1 MAPAISITV
10 PVYNE
15 VDSIRPLVDAVRQ
28 TMKSWQDD
36 WELVFVD
43 DGSEDG
49 SAAVVESEAD
59 SDPRIRLVRLA
70 RNNGQSPAM
79 QAGFDHSLGDVIVT
93 MDGDLQNDPQDIRAL
108 VLKLDEGF
116 DLVAGY
122 RERRKDMLLSR
133 RIPSWLGY
141 AFVRRAAGV
150 SIRDTGCTL
159 KAFRRQLLDRLRLYS
174 DFHRFIPALAVSIAG
189 ARIVELPVRHHPR
202 KFGRSKYGVSRV
214 TKVLADLLTLAML
227 RRFREHPLRM
237 FAVGAT
243 ISFVLASVTS
253 IVALLAAWD
262 IFDSGAVVVLAAIAT
277 CWLALSGFLVMT
289 GFIGE
294 GFLHLEKDN
303 DPVEVILLHPVR
315 S

>member
-10 PVYNE
+10 PVFNE
-15 VDSIRPLVDAVRQ
+15 VDSIRPLVEAVRQ
-28 TMKSWQDD
+28 SMKSWQDN

-43 DGSEDG
+43 DGSADG
-49 SAAVVESEAD
+49 TAAIVESETD

-70 RNNGQSPAM
+70 RNYGQSAAM

-122 RERRKDMLLSR
+122 RERRKDKLLTR
-133 RIPSWLGY
+133 RIPSWLGN

-189 ARIVELPVRHHPR
+189 ARIAELPVRHHPR

-277 CWLALSGFLVMT
+277 CWLALSGFLLMT

-303 DPVEVILLHPVR
+303 DPLDVILLHPVR

>member
-1 MAPAISITV
+1 
-10 PVYNE
+10 
-15 VDSIRPLVDAVRQ
+15 
-28 TMKSWQDD
+28 MKSWQDD

-70 RNNGQSPAM
+70 RNYGQSPAM

-122 RERRKDMLLSR
+122 RERRKDKLLSR
-133 RIPSWLGY
+133 RIPSWLGN

-189 ARIVELPVRHHPR
+189 ARIAELPVRHHPR

-262 IFDSGAVVVLAAIAT
+262 IFDRTSGCVVTFRALPAAFPT
-277 CWLALSGFLVMT
+277 WGSLSSGT
-289 GFIGE
+289 
-294 GFLHLEKDN
+294 
-303 DPVEVILLHPVR
+303 PHPYSVR
-315 S
+315 SREMRGHHSTSSPV